1 MKFLQLIVI
10 LILCSSVT
18 AADDRNSK
26 IISVIDMEL
35 SELSRMSRVSKNQ
48 DPELLLRIAELY
60 LEKARVIRDS
70 ENQSFF
76 SKTVEE
82 RRNIN
87 KKTFYGQSQSYFKKA
102 QETGVFILNRFK
114 RFKGAGDVYYILAFN
129 EKENQNMAKSKSLFV
144 SAIKKTKRGSPS
156 NTKSRLALGDIY
168 YSEGDFKKARAY
180 YNTVINN
187 IRDDKWYTRY
197 LYNLSWS
204 NFRVNN
210 KKLAISQ
217 MKTVF
222 ELSKNAKFV
231 DKGEAAQRDLGYFYA
246 DSGNVKAASSF
257 YQKIGGDLSKNFYEM
272 GMQLKDKQKYSESL
286 NMFKSAFNGTGDEY
300 KIRSLLELLNIY
312 DKYNRNDAFVQYS
325 NEVVKLK
332 EKLSAEQTKEALF
345 YITKRAALLQKELG
359 LSHNKS
365 RPSVMREKATQA
377 KDLYRAAMAID
388 SKLTEQ
394 SHFYSAEALYSASMF
409 DEALVEYDS
418 VRAVGNESSKFY
430 QRSLVGMLIAINAK
444 GVSKATREKYFEKT
458 YLDYIK
464 LESNIDKKGKAVEKL
479 FSYLIDEKGDVKG
492 AMQVFFQYVRI
503 FPKNINKNEA
513 MIGRIVDLHK
523 KQNNREELFS
533 FVEQLKSLNVPL
545 RRGFVD
551 GLNKI
556 VLLTQFE
563 NVQKANNKGDK
574 VYALKGYLTIYQE
587 KSTSAEAKRNAAYNI
602 SVLFYESGNMKLM
615 SQWAQRAISEM
626 TVGEV
631 SKYLDSFALMT
642 KELYLRQRF
651 DEGLKVT
658 EDILSKTCNV
668 ASGQKHE
675 LINNYLIMGIASGKE
690 SSLSNYLTS
699 IEKCNLDIKTR
710 SMIAGQLFDYY
721 IEMKA
726 VEQAVSMYY
735 KLDKYSN
742 DSTVLTKNL
751 GSLLMLFEARGSNG
765 PSDLI
770 KRFNMNYKRVKN
782 KSLIGVDGFD
792 YYALQELKSV
802 KRLADSVGSIKLE
815 FPASKYN
822 QLLQKKLG
830 MLNQLTGQAAKVL
843 SIGSGEGT
851 VQTYEILIKAYSD
864 IATEIENFVPD
875 NKEPEFLASFKKG
888 MAPLITP
895 LKSKAFEF
903 EKELSEQVQKN
914 EVLSST
920 YGERARA
927 GVDFYHEN
935 SDVLMDKRGL

>member
-1 MKFLQLIVI
+1 MKFLQVI
-10 LILCSSVT
+10 ILLVLTLTVSAS
-18 AADDRNSK
+18 DDRNAK

-35 SELSRMSRVSKNQ
+35 SELSRMSRVSNNR
-48 DPELLLRIAELY
+48 DPEILLRIAELY

-76 SKTVEE
+76 SKSLEE

-87 KKTFYGQSQSYFKKA
+87 KKKFYGQSQSYFSKA
-102 QETGVFILNRFK
+102 QETGLFILK
-114 RFKGAGDVYYILAFN
+114 RFKNFKGIGDVYYILAFN
-129 EKENQNMAKSKSLFV
+129 EKENQNMKKSKALFV
-144 SAIKKTKRGSPS
+144 NAIKRTKTGSPA
-156 NTKSRLALGDIY
+156 NIKSRLALGDIY
-168 YSEGDFKKARAY
+168 YSEGDFKRAKGY
-180 YNTVINN
+180 YDSVIRQ

-210 KKLAISQ
+210 KKTAISQ

-222 ELSKNAKFV
+222 ELSKNSKFV

-257 YQKIGGDLSKNFYEM
+257 YKTIGGDLSKNFYEM

-300 KIRSLLELLNIY
+300 KIKSLLELLSIY
-312 DKYNRNDAFVQYS
+312 DKYNRNDAFVQYA

-365 RPSVMREKATQA
+365 RPSVMKEKSGQT
-377 KDLYRAAMAID
+377 KDLYYAAKAID
-388 SKLTEQ
+388 PKLTEQ
-394 SHFYSAEALYSASMF
+394 SHFYAAEALYAANDF
-409 DEALVEYDS
+409 DNALVEYDA
-418 VRAVGNESSKFY
+418 VRSIGNESSKFY

-444 GVSKATREKYFEKT
+444 GVKKVTREKYFEKI

-492 AMQVFFQYVRI
+492 AMQVFFQYVKI

-533 FVEQLKSLNVPL
+533 FVEQLKTLNVPL

-563 NVQKANNKGDK
+563 NVQKANSKGDK

-602 SVLFYESGNMKLM
+602 AVLFYESGNMKLM

-626 TVGEV
+626 TVSEV
-631 SKYLDSFALMT
+631 TKYMDSFSLMT

-658 EDILSKTCNV
+658 EDILNKTCSVKN
-668 ASGQKHE
+668 SQKYE

-690 SSLSNYLTS
+690 PSLTNYLRST
-699 IEKCNLDIKTR
+699 EKCSIDNKTR

-721 IEMKA
+721 IEVKA
-726 VEQAVSMYY
+726 IEQAVAMYY
-735 KLDKYSN
+735 QLDKYSN
-742 DSTVLTKNL
+742 DSTVLTRNL
-751 GSLLMLFEARGSNG
+751 GSLLMLFEERGSTG
-765 PSDLI
+765 PSDLV
-770 KRFNMNYKRVKN
+770 KRFYANYKRVKN

-792 YYALQELKSV
+792 FYALQEIKSV
-802 KRLADSVGSIKLE
+802 KRLADSISSIKLV
-815 FPASKYN
+815 FPVDKYN
-822 QLLQKKLG
+822 QLLKKKLG
-830 MLNQLTGQAAKVL
+830 MLNQLTGLAARVL
-843 SIGSGEGT
+843 AVGSGEGT
-851 VQTYEILIKAYSD
+851 VQTYEILIKAYTD

-895 LKSKAFEF
+895 LKGKAFEF
-903 EKELSEQVQKN
+903 EKELAEQVLKN
-914 EVLSST
+914 EVLSKT
-920 YGERARA
+920 YGARARNS
-927 GVDFYHEN
+927 VDFYHDNE
-935 SDVLMDKRGL
+935 SVLMDKRGL